1 MTALAVAKR
10 PRVDGAAVSFNQL
23 IFGARRY
30 RAKLI
35 ACRTD
40 AASFALHRALPLAH
54 KNDMSTRTSV
64 VPSVGAFLAL
74 AIGAFAVIYYGAV
87 PWALSR
93 AIGATF
99 WLLGWH

>member
-1 MTALAVAKR
+1 LHGT
-10 PRVDGAAVSFNQL
+10 PRV
-23 IFGARRY
+23 
-30 RAKLI
+30 
-35 ACRTD
+35 
-40 AASFALHRALPLAH
+40 AH
-54 KNDMSTRTSV
+54 KARMGTRTRRSI

-99 WLLGWH
+99 WLLGWR

>member
-1 MTALAVAKR
+1 ML
-10 PRVDGAAVSFNQL
+10 SN
-23 IFGARRY
+23 
-30 RAKLI
+30 
-35 ACRTD
+35 
-40 AASFALHRALPLAH
+40 AASFALHGAVRLAH